1 MISDSLDAMRKLAH
15 SLVAST
21 SPNQLAASFTL
32 GAIIGIVPKGNL
44 IALALCVILFSLR
57 CNKVAGV
64 VAAIAF
70 SYVGHWIDPFSHKLG
85 LAVLSIH
92 PLQGVY
98 SSAFN
103 LPLGPWLGF
112 NNTVVMG
119 SLLLGLYVAYP
130 VFWLSRQV
138 IVWLRPTFANLPRTD
153 ADLQPGAA
161 A

>member
-1 MISDSLDAMRKLAH
+1 MFSDALAMWRTFTR
-15 SLVAST
+15 SLVGGT
-21 SPNQLAASFTL
+21 SPSQLAAGFTL
-32 GAIIGIVPKGNL
+32 GMIIGIVPKANL
-44 IALALCVILFSLR
+44 IALALCVLLFSLR

-92 PLQGVY
+92 PLQGFY

-138 IVWLRPTFANLPRTD
+138 FVWLRPTFANVPRTD
-153 ADLQPGAA
+153 SDLQPGAA